1 MVLGSH
7 VLIVQ
12 LIHGPSITT
21 GTHDAKY
28 ATRTHCINNVVLAN
42 TMLDAI
48 ARPLHALTAQK
59 KLGVIRGNTSKK
71 AAGNVCTGMSTLVK
85 PAAHVIIS

>member
-21 GTHDAKY
+21 GTHDAKH
-28 ATRTHCINNVVLAN
+28 ATRTHLVSNVLLAN
-42 TMLDAI
+42 TMVDAV
-48 ARPLHALTAQK
+48 ARALYALLAQET
-59 KLGVIRGNTSKK
+59 LGGIRQRTSKQ
-71 AAGNVCTGMSTLVK
+71 AAGNVCTGMSIMLK
-85 PAAHVIIS
+85 PAAHVGI